1 MKLPVRDV
9 EKLEVEIETYPRAHF
24 LLDVGP
30 FRQSDIQREF
40 LTIAL
45 NDEGATLIV
54 GDVVV
59 TSLSDWNA
67 VVELLRSEEDLA
79 RCSYASLSFQ
89 FDSRDAS

>member
-1 MKLPVRDV
+1 MQLPVRHV
-9 EKLEVEIETYPRAHF
+9 EEFEVEIETHTGVYF
-24 LLDVGP
+24 LLDVSP
-30 FRQSDIQREF
+30 FRQSDVQREF

-59 TSLSDWNA
+59 ASFSDWNA

-79 RCSYASLSFQ
+79 RCLMLPCPSNLIPNAS
-89 FDSRDAS
+89 